1 VGIAKE
7 RPADPKTV
15 ILHGSAVLLKSVDFQ
30 PSVVFL
36 RGLSGSGKS
45 DLALRLIEGGGQLIC
60 DDQVH
65 FERRQDKIFASP
77 VETIRGLLEVRG
89 VGLLH
94 MTVADPSRLR
104 LIIDLVAREDVPRLP
119 EMETVDIL
127 GVAIPR
133 FRLYAFDVS
142 AALKVNRALEVVH
155 RPGMVVK

>member
-1 VGIAKE
+1 VGIEKE
-7 RPADPKTV
+7 KPAAPKFV
-15 ILHGSAVLLKSVDFQ
+15 VQHGSAVLLKSLDFQ

-65 FERRQDKIFASP
+65 LERRQDNIFAGP
-77 VETIRGLLEVRG
+77 VEAIRGLLEVRG

-94 MTVADPSRLR
+94 MAVADPARLR
-104 LIIDLVAREDVPRLP
+104 LVIDLVPQADVPRLP
-119 EMETVDIL
+119 ELEKVDIL
-127 GVAIPR
+127 GVQVPR
-133 FRLYAFDVS
+133 FRLHAFEVS
-142 AALKVNRALEVVH
+142 AALKVHKALEVVH

>member
-1 VGIAKE
+1 MGIAKE
-7 RPADPKTV
+7 KPADPKTV

-45 DLALRLIEGGGQLIC
+45 DLALRLIEDGGQLIC

-65 FERRQDKIFASP
+65 FERRQDKIFASA
-77 VETIRGLLEVRG
+77 VDAIRGLLEVRG

-94 MTVADPSRLR
+94 MPVADPSRLR
-104 LIIDLVAREDVPRLP
+104 LIVDLVAREDVPRLP

-127 GVAIPR
+127 GVPVPR
-133 FRLYAFDVS
+133 FRLNAFEVS
-142 AALKVNRALEVVH
+142 AALKVHKALEVVH